1 MPYLVNLGIDKLVC
15 SLGVEKQK
23 GISILQSVIGLVFLS
38 VIGKKRVAKVDN
50 LKDHGIAVLS
60 GFSKL
65 PSKSYFHEFLNKI
78 TVSSA
83 ENFEITSAKA
93 FNKFGLFK
101 GKIVNLDANIISYFG
116 DMKIGKTKHGTRNIS
131 MRSIMAFVVQD
142 QETGNPVFVRVKYP
156 RKGLKP
162 KNLTVPMLE
171 ITKDILPNLEKVVFD
186 KWFSVGSLLDHLDKT
201 MNLKF
206 VTLIKLHQ
214 NRIEE
219 MKSIPKDEFKPLV
232 ESDRKI
238 AFKDT
243 TLRNYT
249 GNTKL
254 IVVNFVDDGEEK
266 YCGYLTNDYESTEE
280 RIIEEKSWRWRIE
293 NYFKE
298 CDFLGLDALPS
309 IELNK
314 IAAMMA
320 IKTFS
325 FCLVSCLKKDLGGD
339 YEKMTIESIFKEIF
353 EFPALVKGKGDK
365 LIVTFHGNY
374 KERHKNAVLKMMQK
388 INETG
393 RNVPIP
399 WLGNRKVEVRFK

>member
-1 MPYLVNLGIDKLVC
+1 VC

-38 VIGKKRVAKVDN
+38 VIGKKRVSKVDN
-50 LKDHGIAVLS
+50 LKDHGIAVVS

-65 PSKSYFHEFLNKI
+65 PSKSYFHEFLNNI
-78 TVSSA
+78 TVSGA

-93 FNKFGLFK
+93 FNNFGLFK
-101 GKIVNLDANIISYFG
+101 GKIVNLDAHIISYFG

-131 MRSIMAFVVQD
+131 TRSIMAFAIQD

-162 KNLTVPMLE
+162 ENLTVPMLE
-171 ITKDILPNLEKVVFD
+171 ITKDILPNLDKVVFD
-186 KWFSVGSLLDHLDKT
+186 KWFSVGSLLDYLDKT

-232 ESDRKI
+232 ESDRLI

-266 YCGYLTNDYESTEE
+266 YCGYLTNDYESTEK
-280 RIIEEKSWRWRIE
+280 RIIEEKGWRWRIE

-314 IAAMMA
+314 IAAMIA

-339 YEKMTIESIFKEIF
+339 YEKMTVESIFEQIF
-353 EFPALVKGKGDK
+353 EFPALVKGKGDR
-365 LIVTFHGNY
+365 LIVTFYGNY

>member
-1 MPYLVNLGIDKLVC
+1 MC

-38 VIGKKRVAKVDN
+38 VIGKKRVSKVDN
-50 LKDHGIAVLS
+50 LKDHGIAVVS

-65 PSKSYFHEFLNKI
+65 PSKSYFHEFLNNI
-78 TVSSA
+78 TVSGA

-93 FNKFGLFK
+93 FNNFGLFK
-101 GKIVNLDANIISYFG
+101 GKIVNLDAHIISYFG

-131 MRSIMAFVVQD
+131 TRSIMAFAIQD

-162 KNLTVPMLE
+162 ENLTVPMLE
-171 ITKDILPNLEKVVFD
+171 ITKDILPNLDKVVFD
-186 KWFSVGSLLDHLDKT
+186 KWFSVGSLLDYLDKT

-219 MKSIPKDEFKPLV
+219 MKNIPKDEFKPLV
-232 ESDRKI
+232 ESDRLI

-266 YCGYLTNDYESTEE
+266 YCGYLTNDYESTEK
-280 RIIEEKSWRWRIE
+280 RIIEEKGWRWRIE

-314 IAAMMA
+314 IAAMIA

-339 YEKMTIESIFKEIF
+339 YEKMT
-353 EFPALVKGKGDK
+353 V
-365 LIVTFHGNY
+365 
-374 KERHKNAVLKMMQK
+374 
-388 INETG
+388 
-393 RNVPIP
+393 
-399 WLGNRKVEVRFK
+399 

>member
-1 MPYLVNLGIDKLVC
+1 MC

-23 GISILQSVIGLVFLS
+23 GISILQSVICLVFLS
-38 VIGKKRVAKVDN
+38 IIGKKRVSKVEN
-50 LKDHGIAVLS
+50 LKDHGIAVVS

-78 TVSSA
+78 MVSGA
-83 ENFEITSAKA
+83 ENFEIASAKA

-101 GKIVNLDANIISYFG
+101 GKIVNLDSHIISYFG
-116 DMKIGKTKHGTRNIS
+116 DKKIGKTKHGTRNIS
-131 MRSIMAFVVQD
+131 TRSIMAFTVQD
-142 QETGNPVFVRVKYP
+142 QETGNPIFVRVKYP

-162 KNLTVPMLE
+162 ENLTVPMLK
-171 ITKDILPNLEKVVFD
+171 ISKDILPNIEKVVFD
-186 KWFSVGSLLDHLDKT
+186 KWFSVGSLLDYLDKT

-206 VTLIKLHQ
+206 VTLIRLHE

-219 MKSIPKDEFKPLV
+219 MKSLPKDKFRPLV
-232 ESDRKI
+232 ESDRMI

-243 TLRNYT
+243 TLRHYT

-280 RIIEEKSWRWRIE
+280 QIIDEKNWRWRIE

-320 IKTFS
+320 IKAFS
-325 FCLVSCLKKDLGGD
+325 FCLVSCLKIDLGGD
-339 YEKMTIESIFKEIF
+339 YKKMTIESIFEEIF
-353 EFPALVKGKGDK
+353 EFPAIVKGKSDR
-365 LIVTFHGNY
+365 LIVTFYGNY
-374 KERHKNAVLKMMQK
+374 KDRHKNAVLKMMQK

-399 WLGNRKVEVRFK
+399 WLGNRKIEVRFK

>member
-1 MPYLVNLGIDKLVC
+1 M
-15 SLGVEKQK
+15 
-23 GISILQSVIGLVFLS
+23 
-38 VIGKKRVAKVDN
+38 
-50 LKDHGIAVLS
+50 
-60 GFSKL
+60 
-65 PSKSYFHEFLNKI
+65 
-78 TVSSA
+78 
-83 ENFEITSAKA
+83 
-93 FNKFGLFK
+93 
-101 GKIVNLDANIISYFG
+101 
-116 DMKIGKTKHGTRNIS
+116 
-131 MRSIMAFVVQD
+131 
-142 QETGNPVFVRVKYP
+142 
-156 RKGLKP
+156 
-162 KNLTVPMLE
+162 
-171 ITKDILPNLEKVVFD
+171 EKVVFD
-186 KWFSVGSLLDHLDKT
+186 KWFSVGSLLDYLDKT

-219 MKSIPKDEFKPLV
+219 MKSIPKYEFKPLV
-232 ESDRKI
+232 ESDRLI

-280 RIIEEKSWRWRIE
+280 RIIKEKGWRWRIE

-314 IAAMMA
+314 IAAMIA

-339 YEKMTIESIFKEIF
+339 YEKINPAQFSIVHLSLLLQLIPLLLSSVMNGESQKAQNLPPHSLQNPGISSTSTVKISSLPIHILAISTSFPKTGMALKLELGPTRSNPGPILPSVAMDAEAALTF
-353 EFPALVKGKGDK
+353 SIPIKLSMNVLVMNTSIYRIMNEKILFITSSGTTRSPSRMGRTSFGWSDLNSSRYAYFNINSSRTTLIPPAAEPALPPMNMSMNSTMRDESG
-365 LIVTFHGNY
+365 H
-374 KERHKNAVLKMMQK
+374 VL
-388 INETG
+388 
-393 RNVPIP
+393 
-399 WLGNRKVEVRFK
+399 

>member
-1 MPYLVNLGIDKLVC
+1 MC

-38 VIGKKRVAKVDN
+38 VIGKKRVSKVDN

-78 TVSSA
+78 TVSGA

-101 GKIVNLDANIISYFG
+101 GKIVNMDANIISYFG
-116 DMKIGKTKHGTRNIS
+116 DVKIGKTKHGTRNIS
-131 MRSIMAFVVQD
+131 MRSIMAFVIQD

-186 KWFSVGSLLDHLDKT
+186 KWFSVGSLLDYLDKT

-214 NRIEE
+214 NRIDE

-232 ESDRKI
+232 ESDRLI

-266 YCGYLTNDYESTEE
+266 YCGYLTNDYESTEK

-298 CDFLGLDALPS
+298 CDFLGLDTLPS

-314 IAAMMA
+314 IAAMIA

-325 FCLVSCLKKDLGGD
+325 FCLVSCLKKDFGGD
-339 YEKMTIESIFKEIF
+339 YEKMTVESIFEEIF
-353 EFPALVKGKGDK
+353 EFPALVKGKGDR
-365 LIVTFHGNY
+365 LIVTFYCNY
-374 KERHKNAVLKMMQK
+374 KDRHKNAVLKMMQK
-388 INETG
+388 INEIG